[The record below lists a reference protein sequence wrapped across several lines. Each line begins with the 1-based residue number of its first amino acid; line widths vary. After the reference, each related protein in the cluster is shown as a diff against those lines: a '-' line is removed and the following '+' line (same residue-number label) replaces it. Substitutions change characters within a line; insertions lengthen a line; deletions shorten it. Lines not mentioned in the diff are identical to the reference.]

1 MDVRGRHV
9 SIPEKSA
16 EFTIRHVTGFS
27 YDGVAD
33 SSYNEARMTP
43 PSLARQ
49 LVRDASLIVQPYT
62 ELATY
67 RDYFGTIVTTFDL
80 QEPHRRLQVVAEAT
94 VETRSESLGDTDLP
108 LDILRSFEMVDRF
121 GEYLASTARTTM
133 SIGVF
138 EELREGVTGHKDVHA
153 TVDAVMAWVRER
165 VAYVRG
171 ATLVSSTAQEVW
183 DQRQGVCQDLSHV
196 TIALLR
202 SVGIPARYVSG
213 YLYSKG
219 EADVGETVVGES
231 HAWVEYFCGDWV
243 GVDPTN
249 GGRVGLFHVV
259 VAKGREYGDVPP
271 LKGIYHGD
279 PSISLGVTVEIT
291 RVA

>member
-1 MDVRGRHV
+1 M
-9 SIPEKSA
+9 SA
-16 EFTIRHVTGFS
+16 LEASVAFAIRHVTGFS

-43 PSLARQ
+43 PTLARQ
-49 LVRDASLIVQPYT
+49 VVRDASLRVQPYA

-80 QEPHRRLQVVAEAT
+80 QEPHRRLQVVAEAN
-94 VETRSESLGDTDLP
+94 VETRSETLRDTDLS
-108 LDILRSFEMVDRF
+108 LGTLRSFEMADRF
-121 GEYLASTARTTM
+121 GEYLASTVRTTM
-133 SIGVF
+133 SSGVI
-138 EELREGVTGHKDVHA
+138 EELREVVPGRRDVHT
-153 TVDAVMAWVRER
+153 TVVAVMDWVRER
-165 VAYVRG
+165 VAYKRG

-196 TIALLR
+196 MIALLR
-202 SVGIPARYVSG
+202 TLGIPARYVSG

-219 EADVGETVVGES
+219 DADVGEKVVGES

-243 GVDPTN
+243 GIDPTN
-249 GGRVGLFHVV
+249 GGRVGLYHVV